1 MMGTLLLVGG
11 ELQRCQGASAHLWLP
26 GIRSQSLGRGSI
38 DRARKVEQ
46 ACDPWS

>member
-1 MMGTLLLVGG
+1 MMGASLSAGG
-11 ELQRCQGASAHLWLP
+11 ESQRCKGSSAHLWLP

-38 DRARKVEQ
+38 DRAREVDQ